1 MRAMASLSRVAKAT
15 TTSKSLRA
23 TIPEDIVNNLGVKPG
38 DVLIWTVEERKGKKI
53 VSIEKWEK

>member
-1 MRAMASLSRVAKAT
+1 MASLSRVAKAT

-23 TIPEDIVNNLGVKPG
+23 TIPEDIVNDLGVKAG